1 MVVVRRSGCV
11 VMQLVVVVVGSKPY
25 LSTTLHPMCLVVVV
39 GVLVLVG
46 VVGTKLRSARDAPAA
61 DGRLVGHSHQHSLLL
76 ASPC

>member
-39 GVLVLVG
+39 GVVVL